1 MTPLA
6 PFRLIALATALAL
19 APAAFASDAAPI
31 GGDEKVTLNFVD
43 ADIATVVKALGLFT
57 QRNFVLDGRVKGKIN
72 LVSPRALTR
81 DEAYATLL
89 SALRLQGFTVVE
101 AGGVAK
107 VVPEADAKLHG
118 APASAGE
125 PAGRGDRVV
134 TRVFKLRMESAS
146 NLLPVL
152 RPLISPNNAINAY
165 PANNSLVITD
175 YADNV
180 ARLAQIIDTL
190 DNPKGSDVQV
200 VPLKYAMA
208 ADMAPLLQRSLD
220 EAGGVGGAPGAPG
233 AAGADPGQRV
243 AILADTR
250 SNRLV
255 LRSAS
260 PARLAL
266 ALRLLHE
273 LDHPSHD
280 GGNMHVVYLKNA
292 EAVRLAAVLRAVVAG
307 EAGGTGL
314 PAGQG
319 FAPAGTQ
326 GFAASAP
333 LAGFSGQAPGAAG
346 AVNPAG
352 GAFSAPGTAG
362 GLPAGGAGGMIQADA
377 ATNSLI
383 ITAPDP
389 VYRNLRQIID
399 KLDMRRAQVYVESLI
414 VEVAAERLAEFGI
427 QWQALSSGANAFAG
441 TNFNPVASGSNIIG
455 LGNGAVPGQGLNLGL
470 INTNPLKIGD
480 ITIGNLGL
488 LARALET
495 NLNANVLSTPNLM
508 TLDNEEARII
518 VGQNVPFVTG
528 QYATTGNTA
537 TVNPFQT
544 VERRDVG
551 LTLKV
556 KPQISEGGAV
566 RLQIYQETSKIATA
580 NNRTANE
587 LITTDKRAIES
598 TVLVDDGQIFALGGL
613 IEDTQT
619 GSVEKVP
626 WLGDLP
632 VFGGLFRYDN
642 RRRIKTNLI
651 VFLRPYVVRS
661 PEDTRALV
669 TDRYDYLRQKNLENQ
684 PEKRWSVPDLG
695 APLLPDLDLRSSTR
709 QPSTVSK
716 FFGDPALPA
725 PAPAQVP
732 APAASPGTAPATVI
746 LP

>member
-1 MTPLA
+1 
-6 PFRLIALATALAL
+6 
-19 APAAFASDAAPI
+19 
-31 GGDEKVTLNFVD
+31 VTLNFVD

-57 QRNFVLDGRVKGKIN
+57 NRNFVLDGRVKGKIN

-118 APASAGE
+118 APAFAGE

-152 RPLISPNNAINAY
+152 RPLVSPNNAINAY

-175 YADNV
+175 YADNIG
-180 ARLAQIIDTL
+180 RIAQIIDTL
-190 DNPKGSDVQV
+190 DNPKGSDVKV
-200 VPLKYAMA
+200 VPLKHAMA
-208 ADMAPLLQRSLD
+208 ADMATLLQRSLD
-220 EAGGVGGAPGAPG
+220 EAGGAAGGA
-233 AAGADPGQRV
+233 AAAADPGQRV
-243 AILADTR
+243 SILADTR

-273 LDHPSHD
+273 LDHPSHG

-307 EAGGTGL
+307 EAGGAGLL
-314 PAGQG
+314 PAQGFSQG
-319 FAPAGTQ
+319 FAQGGGA
-326 GFAASAP
+326 GFA
-333 LAGFSGQAPGAAG
+333 GQAPGTAG

-352 GAFSAPGTAG
+352 GVFSASGMAG
-362 GLPAGGAGGMIQADA
+362 GLPAGGTGGMIQADA

-383 ITAPDP
+383 ITAPEP
-389 VYRNLRQIID
+389 MYRNLRQIID

-427 QWQALSSGANAFAG
+427 QWQALSSSANAFAG
-441 TNFNPVASGSNIIG
+441 TNFNPIISGSNIIG
-455 LGNGAVPGQGLNLGL
+455 LGNGAVPSQGLNIGM
-470 INTNPLKIGD
+470 INNSPLKIGD
-480 ITIGNLGL
+480 LVIGNLGV

-661 PEDTRALV
+661 AEDTRALV
-669 TDRYDYLRQKNLENQ
+669 TDRYDYLRQKNLDNQ

-695 APLLPDLDLRSSTR
+695 APLLPELDLRSSTR
-709 QPSTVSK
+709 QPSAVSK
-716 FFGDPALPA
+716 IFGDPAPA
-725 PAPAQVP
+725 E
-732 APAASPGTAPATVI
+732 APAAQPPTLPATGAAQ
-746 LP
+746 

>member
-6 PFRLIALATALAL
+6 PFRLLAL
-19 APAAFASDAAPI
+19 AAALAIGPAAFATDATRVA
-31 GGDEKVTLNFVD
+31 GDEKVTLNFVD

-57 QRNFVLDGRVKGKIN
+57 NRNFVLDGRVKGKIN

-81 DEAYATLL
+81 EEAYATLL

-118 APASAGE
+118 APAYAGE
-125 PAGRGDRVV
+125 PAARGDRVV
-134 TRVFKLRMESAS
+134 TRVFKLRMESAN

-152 RPLISPNNAINAY
+152 RPLVSPNNAINAY

-175 YADNV
+175 YADNIG
-180 ARLAQIIDTL
+180 RLAQIIDTL
-190 DNPKGSDVQV
+190 DNPKGSDVKV
-200 VPLKYAMA
+200 VPLKHALA
-208 ADMAPLLQRSLD
+208 ADMATLLQRSLD
-220 EAGGVGGAPGAPG
+220 EAGG
-233 AAGADPGQRV
+233 AAGSAAAADPGQRV
-243 AILADTR
+243 SILADTR

-255 LRSAS
+255 LRSSS

-266 ALRLLHE
+266 AQRLLLE
-273 LDHPSHD
+273 LDHPSHG

-307 EAGGTGL
+307 EAGGGAQL
-314 PAGQG
+314 PGQG
-319 FAPAGTQ
+319 FAQPVAQ
-326 GFAASAP
+326 GFGGNLPQPA
-333 LAGFSGQAPGAAG
+333 FSGQAPAGAA
-346 AVNPAG
+346 AINASG
-352 GAFSAPGTAG
+352 GAFSGSGMASGQ
-362 GLPAGGAGGMIQADA
+362 PAGIGAGMIQADA

-383 ITAPDP
+383 ITAPEP

-414 VEVAAERLAEFGI
+414 VEVAAEKLAEFGV
-427 QWQALSSGANAFAG
+427 QWQALSSSSNTFAG
-441 TNFNPVASGSNIIG
+441 TNFNPVISGSNIIG
-455 LGNGAVPGQGLNLGL
+455 LANGAVPGQGLNIGL
-470 INTNPLKIGD
+470 INSNPLQIGNLV
-480 ITIGNLGL
+480 IGNLGV

-495 NLNANVLSTPNLM
+495 NANANILSTPNLM

-556 KPQISEGGAV
+556 KPQISEGGTV

-632 VFGGLFRYDN
+632 GVGALFRYDN

-651 VFLRPYVVRS
+651 VFLRPYIVRS
-661 PEDTRALV
+661 AEDTRALV
-669 TDRYDYLRQKNLENQ
+669 TDRYDYLRQKNLDNQ

-695 APLLPDLDLRSSTR
+695 APLLPELDLRSSTR
-709 QPSTVSK
+709 QPSGVSK
-716 FFGDPALPA
+716 IFGG
-725 PAPAQVP
+725 P
-732 APAASPGTAPATVI
+732 APAATEAQPAT
-746 LP
+746 PPETGTPQ